1 MAVLIVTRERFPK
14 MRLEWPL
21 NNDGKRVAFFERSGE
36 RIAPHADFF
45 NGTPA
50 AVWEDV
56 IERCLD
62 NPKSVGGCAGTGLKG
77 VTNEEFGS
85 S

>member
-1 MAVLIVTRERFPK
+1 
-14 MRLEWPL
+14 MRLEWSL
-21 NNDGKRVAFFERSGE
+21 DNNGERVAFFDRSGE
-36 RIAPHADFF
+36 RIAPHAAFF
-45 NGTPA
+45 NGTPT

-62 NPKSVGGCAGTGLKG
+62 NPTSVGGCAGTGLEG